1 MSTTEASPKLRY
13 DEGRQFLLATG
24 LIARQLAEH
33 ELAPRPKRN
42 SRAVA
47 FDELAGNTTLGI
59 HLSEIE
65 KGGEKIGHRHVD
77 EAVILIVTG
86 HGWSELR
93 QDDSKPMQKIEWK
106 PGDLLSIPV
115 NAWHQHFN
123 SSPDETSR
131 QLAFKNT
138 RLLRRLFGSRE
149 FVYANDFRFGDRY
162 SDQPDYWSS
171 RSVAPDGRVIVNLIR
186 DCGGQLLEPA
196 PELGAGVSRQRYWM
210 AGQRTLEVELVEIPA
225 GSHVAPHRVL
235 AEEALYVLSGS
246 GTCEVWDDAGH
257 GQAIDFAAGDLVCPP
272 FNAWRRYQTTS
283 SEPARYLLVRNNF
296 IEAALGT
303 PGIPDRLTTQRADQG
318 HSS

>member
-1 MSTTEASPKLRY
+1 MTTETSPKLRY

-24 LIARQLAEH
+24 LIARRLAEH

-47 FDELAGNTTLGI
+47 FDELAGNTTLGV

-65 KGGEKIGHRHVD
+65 AGGEKIGHRHVD
-77 EAVILIVTG
+77 EAVILIVSG

-93 QDDSKPMQKIEWK
+93 QDDSKPMQKVEWK

-123 SSPDETSR
+123 SSRNETSR

-162 SDQPDYWSS
+162 SDQPDYWTSES
-171 RSVAPDGRVIVNLIR
+171 IGTDGRVIVNLIR
-186 DCGGQLLEPA
+186 DCGGQHLDPA
-196 PELGAGVSRQRYWM
+196 AQLGDGVTRRRYVM
-210 AGQRTLEVELVEIPA
+210 AGQRTLEVELVEVPA
-225 GSHVAPHRVL
+225 GAHVLPHRRL
-235 AEEALYVLSGS
+235 AEEALYFLRGS
-246 GTCEVWDDAGH
+246 GTCEVWDDVGDH
-257 GQAIDFAAGDLVCPP
+257 QTVDFGAGDLFCPP
-272 FNAWRRYQTTS
+272 FNAWRRYQADS
-283 SEPARYLLVRNNF
+283 SGPARFLLVRNNF
-296 IEAALGT
+296 IETALGSHGL
-303 PGIPDRLTTQRADQG
+303 PNRLATTQTESGPSA
-318 HSS
+318 